1 MIISKNVVFQRL
13 YFPNLWPLFRRH
25 GKTTRNFCISIP
37 DGAQIA
43 IYSSQKTI
51 KSPNIQKRQKCPK
64 FRLSQ
69 PRTYKPLS
77 CIQKSQIRAKK
88 GQKRQISRYILPRMF
103 NKNSFPNQKHPKI
116 PPNTEPRTKIH
127 KNTQKIPRPQ
137 KSTTKKIS
145 EKYTP
150 KR

>member
-77 CIQKSQIRAKK
+77 CTQKSQIRAILP
-88 GQKRQISRYILPRMF
+88 QKRQISRHPNPAYTPRTLSQV
-103 NKNSFPNQKHPKI
+103 KKHPKI
-116 PPNTEPRTKIH
+116 PQKNKGRHLNDAPITRPPPGRRANVYKPN
-127 KNTQKIPRPQ
+127 PQ
-137 KSTTKKIS
+137 QS
-145 EKYTP
+145 
-150 KR
+150 